1 MTDRSYPKVSIINV
15 ISGNN
20 IDFMGNCLRSL
31 LENTEYPDVEFIIVS
46 DAASAMN
53 QFITDTTCRNPLVK
67 TAFRDRQY
75 GNAANRNHGATVAD
89 PQSDYLLFVDSD
101 VLYTDKMWLARLID
115 QAERIPDLG
124 CIGGGDSTILGH
136 FCWTDPTTGIVINN
150 LMDFAG
156 VLPDKPAEVMIIPG
170 FSQLLRHRVFHE
182 IGQWDE
188 GFFPVYGE
196 DIDLCLRC
204 LLAGYKVFGI
214 HNPGVRHLYRD
225 TNNNNSCERLT
236 DDNRLWLTVAG
247 CRRLAIKYETI
258 LPTSPKEGYHEW
270 LAFLNEMRR
279 NRSDKLHKLPVLEPT
294 VLHNSLNMSYLPLNQ
309 QEDLAQI
316 YKTVRFNFSCP
327 FLS

>member
-1 MTDRSYPKVSIINV
+1 MMTVRSYPKVSIINV

-31 LENTEYPDVEFIIVS
+31 LENTEYPAVEFIIVS

-89 PQSDYLLFVDSD
+89 PRSDYLLFVDSD

-115 QAERIPDLG
+115 HAKRYPDLG
-124 CIGGGDSTILGH
+124 CIGGGDSSILGH
-136 FCWTDPTTGIVINN
+136 FCWTDPDTGIVINN

-156 VLPDKPAEVMIIPG
+156 VMPDQPTEVMIIPG
-170 FSQLLRHRVFHE
+170 FSQLLPQEVFHA
-182 IGQWDE
+182 IGRWDE

-204 LLAGYKVFGI
+204 LLAGYRVFGL
-214 HNPGVRHLYRD
+214 HNQGVRHLYRD
-225 TNNNNSCERLT
+225 TNANNSCERLS
-236 DDNRLWLTVAG
+236 DDNRLWLTVAA
-247 CRRLAIKYETI
+247 CRRLAIKYAGI
-258 LPTSPKEGYHEW
+258 LPTAPQESYPEW
-270 LAFLNEMRR
+270 LAALEAIR
-279 NRSDKLHKLPVLEPT
+279 NSPTDKLQTLPCLEPT
-294 VLHNSLNMSYLPLNQ
+294 VKDNRLNLLYLPTNQ
-309 QEDLAQI
+309 KDELVQI
-316 YKTVRFNFSCP
+316 FSTVRFN
-327 FLS
+327 LT